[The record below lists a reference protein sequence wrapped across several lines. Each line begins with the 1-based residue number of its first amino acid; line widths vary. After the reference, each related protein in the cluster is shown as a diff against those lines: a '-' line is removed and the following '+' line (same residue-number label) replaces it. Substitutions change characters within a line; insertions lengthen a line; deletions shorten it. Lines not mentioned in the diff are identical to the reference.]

1 MAHAPNSQADIAIA
15 NILWHYY
22 SIRSGNENNT
32 FHRNPDMPLPC
43 RLFVPLIL
51 LLATAA
57 PARGGYPS
65 TLMGTGPIPVIG
77 SNQIIFTTE
86 DDTLMQLARAKGLGF
101 QALAAANPEVDPWL
115 PGAGQRLLLPY
126 AAVLP
131 GRPQTGI
138 TVNLAE
144 LRLYLVWEEAG
155 LPRVRIYPI
164 GIGDEG
170 WETPE
175 GEFAVRNKFRQ
186 PHWRPPQ
193 SIRQERPWLPLLVP
207 PGPENPLGD
216 RWLGFTPQGH
226 GIHGTNQPYG
236 VGRRVSH
243 GCLRLYPEDIR
254 ELYNLAELGTPV
266 RIIYKPLKVGAQD
279 GTLYLEAHR
288 DYRQSIADPLA
299 EVERQARLLGW
310 RNALD
315 RPTIE
320 RAIAEARGIPVPV
333 GGRRQAV
340 IREAGGF

>member
-77 SNQIIFTTE
+77 SNQIIFTAE

-101 QALAAANPEVDPWL
+101 QTLAAANPEVDPWL

-155 LPRVRIYPI
+155 LQRVRIYPI

-186 PHWRPPQ
+186 PYWRPPQ

>member
-1 MAHAPNSQADIAIA
+1 MSPFS
-15 NILWHYY
+15 
-22 SIRSGNENNT
+22 
-32 FHRNPDMPLPC
+32 
-43 RLFVPLIL
+43 RLFVALIL
-51 LLATAA
+51 LLATVA
-57 PARGGYPS
+57 PVRSDSPS

-77 SNQIIFTTE
+77 SNQVIFTAA
-86 DDTLMQLARAKGLGF
+86 DDTLMQLARANGLGF
-101 QALAAANPEVDPWL
+101 QTLAAANPEVDPWL
-115 PGAGQRLLLPY
+115 PGAGRPLLLPY
-126 AAVLP
+126 STVLP

-155 LPRVRIYPI
+155 LQRVRVYPI

-175 GEFAVRNKFRQ
+175 GEFTVITKVKQ
-186 PHWRPPQ
+186 PHWKPPQ
-193 SIRQERPWLPLLVP
+193 AIRQERPWLPLRVP

-216 RWLGFTPQGH
+216 HWLGFTPRGH

-243 GCLRLYPEDIR
+243 GCLRLYPEHIR
-254 ELYNLAELGTPV
+254 DLYERVEVGTAV

-279 GTLYLEAHR
+279 GVLYVEAHR
-288 DYRQSIADPLA
+288 DYRQIITDPLA
-299 EVERQARLLGW
+299 EVERQVKKIGW

-320 RAIAEARGIPVPV
+320 RAIAEARGVPVPV
-333 GGRRQAV
+333 AGRRQAAV
-340 IREAGGF
+340 REAGGL